1 MLEIE
6 TESFYEL
13 HHVATIWCFYKEL
26 ALTTVTQ
33 TNMFVCV
40 TVVTQLHRQTCLFV
54 CVTEVS
60 VTQKFCNSPHYH
72 LTSIKG
78 QQYLHIREHQE
89 TQKLSGHMW
98 LYVCTEALFCQSPRV
113 SFYKG
118 QPIPV
123 FVLASGEM
131 WLMLL
136 SLSVKTWVWGRISKK
151 CAFLWNQENWGQQA
165 GLLKLSQ

>member
-1 MLEIE
+1 MSCIMSQQSDVSTKSWHL
-6 TESFYEL
+6 L
-13 HHVATIWCFYKEL
+13 R
-26 ALTTVTQ
+26 
-33 TNMFVCV
+33 
-40 TVVTQLHRQTCLFV
+40 LHRQTCLFVWFGSMFV

-98 LYVCTEALFCQSPRV
+98 LYFCTEALFCQSPRV